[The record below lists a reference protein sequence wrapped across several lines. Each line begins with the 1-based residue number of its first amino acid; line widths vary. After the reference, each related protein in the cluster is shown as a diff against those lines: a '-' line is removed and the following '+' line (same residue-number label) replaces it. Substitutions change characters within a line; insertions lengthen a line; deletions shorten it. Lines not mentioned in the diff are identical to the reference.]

1 MKYFAAFLLRDAP
14 DAGRTARAIGL
25 CAGLALIALGS
36 AAYAAP
42 QLTPGAYR
50 IDVNGKVRELCVDEI
65 ANGELSAKGWQS
77 RLADQ
82 GVRCTLHDVK
92 NTKQTASWTGL
103 CSAPGMGKVFNT
115 RHQVSVKINP
125 DRSFELQTELSGDLQ
140 AKIPVRGERLA
151 EGNGAC
157 TSQHDTFRP
166 WQ

>member
-1 MKYFAAFLLRDAP
+1 MKYL
-14 DAGRTARAIGL
+14 
-25 CAGLALIALGS
+25 LALVLFAVPIA
-36 AAYAAP
+36 AHAAP

-50 IDVNGKVRELCVDEI
+50 VDVNGKVRELCVDEI
-65 ANGELSAKGWQS
+65 ANREISPKGWQS

-82 GVRCTLHDVK
+82 GVRCSLHGVK
-92 NTKQTASWTGL
+92 SSKTAASWVGQ

-115 RHQVSVKINP
+115 RYQVSVKISP
-125 DRSFELQTELSGDLQ
+125 DASFEMQTLLSGDLH